1 MMRTQWEYFVPE
13 TEYMPANCSTDLQL
27 VIEHVDSVL
36 NTGSAE
42 DVTDLKSM
50 FLLENVTHNVDF
62 ASYAPYLS
70 HTHLPR

>member
-1 MMRTQWEYFVPE
+1 
-13 TEYMPANCSTDLQL
+13 MPTNCSTDLQL

-36 NTGSAE
+36 NTGSPE

-62 ASYAPYLS
+62 AS
-70 HTHLPR
+70 

>member
-1 MMRTQWEYFVPE
+1 VHLLTTDVQWEYFVPE
-13 TEYMPANCSTDLQL
+13 TEYMPTNCSTDLQL

-36 NTGSAE
+36 NTGSPE

-62 ASYAPYLS
+62 AS
-70 HTHLPR
+70 

>member
-1 MMRTQWEYFVPE
+1 
-13 TEYMPANCSTDLQL
+13 MPANCSTDLQL

-42 DVTDLKSM
+42 DVTDLKAM

-62 ASYAPYLS
+62 ASYALHSP
-70 HTHLPR
+70 HTIHDKLLTHP